1 MKRIGMPGASRI
13 YLQVRTTREELES
26 WHALAEYLGEST
38 SDMVRRL
45 VGSERRK
52 LLADGKRPP
61 LKRRTPQPA
70 PSVAPVE

>member
-1 MKRIGMPGASRI
+1 MKRIGMPGASRV

-45 VGSERRK
+45 VAAERRR
-52 LLADGKRPP
+52 LLAYGKRPP
-61 LKRRTPQPA
+61 KRRTPPV